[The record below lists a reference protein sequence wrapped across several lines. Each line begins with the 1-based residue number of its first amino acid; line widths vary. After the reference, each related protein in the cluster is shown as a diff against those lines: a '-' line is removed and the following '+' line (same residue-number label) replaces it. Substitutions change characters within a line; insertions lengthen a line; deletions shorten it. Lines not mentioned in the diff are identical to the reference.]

1 MKKNKKLYLHNYFT
15 YVLYNKLDKKF
26 NEVKYMKKSILTV
39 MILMFGFS
47 LFSFSAAKNE
57 DHYQNRVEKQKKY
70 DKICAKYDS
79 KIESL
84 NKKLSQKND
93 EIEKAVKSSDKKKVN
108 KLMDERDSIKKEL
121 ESVHSEFRKELAKNN
136 LSDYR

>member
-1 MKKNKKLYLHNYFT
+1 
-15 YVLYNKLDKKF
+15 
-26 NEVKYMKKSILTV
+26 
-39 MILMFGFS
+39 MFGFS

>member
-1 MKKNKKLYLHNYFT
+1 M
-15 YVLYNKLDKKF
+15 YNKLHEKF
-26 NEVKYMKKSILTV
+26 NEVSKNMKKI
-39 MILMFGFS
+39 ILMIFLLVLGLS
-47 LFSFSAAKNE
+47 SFSFGAGND
-57 DHYQNRVEKQKKY
+57 DHYKNRVEKQKKY
-70 DKICAKYDS
+70 DEICAKYDS

-136 LSDYR
+136 LSDYK